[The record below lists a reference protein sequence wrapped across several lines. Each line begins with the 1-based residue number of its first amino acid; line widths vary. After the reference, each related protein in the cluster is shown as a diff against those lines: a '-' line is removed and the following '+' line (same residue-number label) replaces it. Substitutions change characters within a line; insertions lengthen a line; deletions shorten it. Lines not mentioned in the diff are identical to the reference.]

1 MTARRAVL
9 LALPILLMLGLPL
22 VLAALAVAR
31 LVLLPPAPHTQLI
44 GFDGLQADGFCAGG
58 AAAPGQARPTACRWS
73 AHLDSRFEI
82 LHHDPAAAALCR
94 ALQAHY
100 YDPRWLNVRLGGLRV
115 GVLAPVNSWW
125 AGCSD
130 MIPLEYGVYVDLQFD
145 H

>member
-1 MTARRAVL
+1 MVLVAVL
-9 LALPILLMLGLPL
+9 VLLLLSLPPA
-22 VLAALAVAR
+22 LAALAVAR
-31 LVLLPPAPHTQLI
+31 LALLPPAPNTRLLA
-44 GFDGLQADGFCAGG
+44 FDGLQADGFCSSSAHAPAAGN
-58 AAAPGQARPTACRWS
+58 AVECRWS

-82 LHHDPAAAALCR
+82 LHHDPAAVALCR

-100 YDPRWLNVRLGGLRV
+100 YDPRWLNARLGHVRV

-130 MIPLEYGVYVDLQFD
+130 QLPLEVGIYLDAWFY